1 MSTRATRGTRRR
13 TVVALAVILTV
24 LSAFVFRLVD
34 IQVVHADDHVADS
47 LKNGNMGATTTI
59 AGSRGDIVDANGT
72 VLAQGAFVYD
82 SQLDPKLINEFETN
96 PKLKKKAKM
105 SWAEASEKI
114 AEIVGMTTEEI
125 RGAVASALEKDPN
138 SQYAKLKNGLSTEQY
153 LALRDL
159 KLAYLH
165 SKARPVRVYPNGA
178 VAGNVIGFLNGAGKS
193 EYGIERMQ
201 EECLAATD
209 GSNTFRRGQG
219 GVRIPGS
226 ERIVPAVDGG
236 TVQLTI
242 DSDLNWYLQQMIAEE
257 AQRQGAVAGS
267 VTVVEVKTGKIRA
280 AAEYPSVDPNDI
292 NAVDQSYWRSHIF
305 SDTHEPGSTFKAVTA
320 ATIIDQGKASWS
332 SHVSAKSRE
341 KFPNGAIVN
350 DPFPHPQYE
359 YTLAGALIDSS
370 NVSLSKFGTL
380 VDPVTRAEYL
390 KRFGVGQKTAIGFPA
405 EQPGRFPTDRKG
417 DVIDPAKWDAQT
429 LYTTTFGQAFTVTA
443 AQLAGAYQ
451 ALGNGG
457 KKIDLSLVESC
468 TDADGTVHQAQAPKS
483 EQIVK
488 PSTAKEVLRLLENVA
503 VQGGNARAIEIPGY
517 RIGIKTGTAQ
527 KSDGRG
533 GYKKGIYF
541 TSMIGIAP
549 IDDPQ
554 YVVEVTL
561 DEPTK
566 IRSSAANAVAFQQA
580 MTQVLKTY
588 RVAPSSQPMEELLP
602 KFN

>member
-1 MSTRATRGTRRR
+1 MRRR

-24 LSAFVFRLVD
+24 LSAFVFRLAD

-47 LKNGNMGATTTI
+47 VGKLSSTTTI
-59 AGSRGDIVDANGT
+59 PGARGDIVDANGT

-82 SQLDPKLINEFETN
+82 YILDPKLIDDFETE
-96 PKLKKKAKM
+96 PALKKKAKM
-105 SWAEASEKI
+105 PWADASEKI
-114 AEIVGMTTEEI
+114 AEIVGMTADEI
-125 RGAVASALEKDPN
+125 RGIVASALEKNPD
-138 SQYAKLKNGLSTEQY
+138 SQYAKLKNGLSTDQY

-159 KLAYLH
+159 GLAYLH
-165 SKARPVRVYPNGA
+165 GQVRPVRVYPNGA
-178 VAGNVIGFLNGAGKS
+178 VAGNLIGFLNGAGKA

-201 EECLAATD
+201 QQCLAATN
-209 GSNTFRRGQG
+209 GTNSFKRGQG

-226 ERIVPAVDGG
+226 ERTVPAVDGG

-257 AQRQGAVAGS
+257 AQRLGAKAGS

-292 NAVDQSYWRSHIF
+292 NAVDQDYWRSHIF
-305 SDTHEPGSTFKAVTA
+305 SDAHEPGSTFKAVTA
-320 ATIIDQGKASWS
+320 ATIIDQGKATWS

-341 KFPNGAIVN
+341 KLPNGQVIN
-350 DPFPHPQYE
+350 DAFPHPQYE

-370 NVSLSKFGTL
+370 NVSLSKFGTM
-380 VDPVTRAEYL
+380 VDPTTRADYL
-390 KRFGVGQKTAIGFPA
+390 KRFGVGHKTAIGYPA
-405 EQPGRFPTDRKG
+405 EQAGSLPMDRKG
-417 DVIDPAKWDAQT
+417 NVLDPAKWDART
-429 LYTTTFGQAFTVTA
+429 LYTTTFGQAFTVTP

-457 KKIDLSLVESC
+457 KKTALSLVESC
-468 TDADGTVHQAQAPKS
+468 TDADGTVHKAPTPAS

-488 PSTAKEVLRLLENVA
+488 PDTAKEVLRMLENVA

-517 RIGIKTGTAQ
+517 RIGIKTGTAE
-527 KSDGRG
+527 KSDGHG

-588 RVAPSSQPMEELLP
+588 RVAPSSQPMDELLP

>member
-1 MSTRATRGTRRR
+1 MRRR

-24 LSAFVFRLVD
+24 LSGFVFRLVD
-34 IQVVHADDHVADS
+34 IQVVHADDHIADS
-47 LKNGNMGATTTI
+47 VDKLSSTTTVPG
-59 AGSRGDIVDANGT
+59 ARGTIVDSDGT
-72 VLAQGAFVYD
+72 VLAADAFVYD
-82 SQLDPKLINEFETN
+82 TILDPKLINGFETK
-96 PKLKKKAKM
+96 PQLIKKRKM
-105 SWAEASEKI
+105 PWPEASDKI
-114 AEIVGMTTEEI
+114 AAIVGMTGEKV
-125 RGAVASALEKDPN
+125 RGLVSTALKENPD
-138 SQYAKLKNGLSTEQY
+138 SQYAKLKNGLSTDQY

-159 KLAYLH
+159 KLAYVH
-165 SKARPVRVYPNGA
+165 STPRAVRVYPNGA
-178 VAGNVIGFLNGAGKS
+178 VAGSVIGFLNSAGKPQ
-193 EYGIERMQ
+193 YGIERMDQ
-201 EECLAATD
+201 KCLAATS
-209 GSNTFRRGQG
+209 GATSYKRGKG

-242 DSDLNWYLQQMIAEE
+242 NSDLNWYLQQMIAEE
-257 AQRQGAVAGS
+257 AKRQGAKAGS

-280 AAEYPSVDPNDI
+280 AAEYPALDPNDV
-292 NAVDQSYWRSHIF
+292 NSVAPYYWRSLIF
-305 SDTHEPGSTFKAVTA
+305 SDAHEPGSTFKAVTA
-320 ATIIDQGKASWS
+320 ATIIDQGKATWA

-341 KFPNGAIVN
+341 TFPNGAVVN

-380 VDPVTRAEYL
+380 VDPATRAEYL
-390 KRFGVGQKTAIGFPA
+390 KRFGVGHKTAVNFYS
-405 EQPGRFPTDRKG
+405 ETPGRI
-417 DVIDPAKWDAQT
+417 IDPAKWDAQT
-429 LYTTTFGQAFTVTA
+429 LYTTTFGQAFTVTP

-451 ALGNGG
+451 ALGNNGE
-457 KKIDLSLVESC
+457 KIDLSLVESC
-468 TDADGTVHQAQAPKS
+468 TDADGTVHKAPTPRS

-488 PSTAKEVLRLLENVA
+488 PGTAKEVLRMLENVA
-503 VQGGNARAIEIPGY
+503 VQGGNAEAIKVPGY

-527 KSDGRG
+527 KTDGHG

-566 IRSSAANAVAFQQA
+566 IRSSAADAVAFQQA

-588 RVAPSSQPMEELLP
+588 RVAPSSQPMDELLP

>member
-1 MSTRATRGTRRR
+1 VSTRATRGTRRR

-34 IQVVHADDHVADS
+34 IQVVHADDHIADS
-47 LKNGNMGATTTI
+47 EGKLSTSTTI
-59 AGSRGDIVDANGT
+59 PGARGDIVGSDGT
-72 VLAQGAFVYD
+72 VLASDTFVYD
-82 SQLDPKLINEFETN
+82 SQLDPKLIDGFENN
-96 PKLKKKAKM
+96 PDLKKKAKM
-105 SWAEASEKI
+105 PWSEASDRI
-114 AEIVGMTTEEI
+114 AEIVGMTGDDV
-125 RGAVASALEKDPN
+125 RGLVAAALEENPN
-138 SQYAKLKNGLSTEQY
+138 SQYAKLKNGLSTDQY

-159 KLAYLH
+159 KLAYVH
-165 SKARPVRVYPNGA
+165 SKARAVRVYPNGA
-178 VAGNVIGFLNGAGKS
+178 VAGNVLGFLNGAGKA
-193 EYGIERMQ
+193 EYGVERIQ
-201 EECLAATD
+201 QKCLAATN
-209 GSNTFRRGQG
+209 GSNSYKRGQG

-242 DSDLNWYLQQMIAEE
+242 NSDLNWYLQQMIAEE
-257 AQRQGAVAGS
+257 AQRQGAKAGT

-280 AAEYPSVDPNDI
+280 AAEYPSVDPNNID
-292 NAVDQSYWRSHIF
+292 AVNPEYWRSHIF
-305 SDTHEPGSTFKAVTA
+305 SDAHEPGSTFKAVTA
-320 ATIIDQGKASWS
+320 ATIIDQGKATWS

-341 KFPNGAIVN
+341 KLPNGQVIN
-350 DPFPHPQYE
+350 DAFPHPQYE

-370 NVSLSKFGTL
+370 NVALSKFGTM
-380 VDPVTRAEYL
+380 VDPRTRADYL
-390 KRFGVGQKTAIGFPA
+390 KRFGVGEKTAIGFPA
-405 EQPGRFPTDRKG
+405 EQAGTLPRDRKG
-417 DVIDPAKWDAQT
+417 NVLDPAKWDART
-429 LYTTTFGQAFTVTA
+429 LYTTTFGQAFTVTP
-443 AQLAGAYQ
+443 AQLAGVYQ
-451 ALGNGG
+451 ALGNSG

-468 TDADGTVHQAQAPKS
+468 TDADGTVHKPETPAS

-488 PSTAKEVLRLLENVA
+488 PETAKEVLRILENVA

-517 RIGIKTGTAQ
+517 RIGIKTGTAE
-527 KSDGRG
+527 KSDGHG

>member
-1 MSTRATRGTRRR
+1 MRRR
-13 TVVALAVILTV
+13 TVVALAIILTV
-24 LSAFVFRLVD
+24 LSAFVFRLAD

-47 LKNGNMGATTTI
+47 AGKLSTSTIVPGA
-59 AGSRGDIVDANGT
+59 RGDIVDADGT

-82 SQLDPKLINEFETN
+82 SQLDPKLIDEFETN
-96 PKLKKKAKM
+96 PELKKKAKM
-105 SWAEASEKI
+105 PWAEASEKI
-114 AEIVGMTTEEI
+114 AEIVGMTGDEVREL
-125 RGAVASALEKDPN
+125 VATALERDPN
-138 SQYAKLKNGLSTEQY
+138 SQYAKLKNGLSTDRY

-159 KLAYLH
+159 GLAYLH
-165 SKARPVRVYPNGA
+165 SQARPVRVYPNGA
-178 VAGNVIGFLNGAGKS
+178 VAGNLIGFLNGAGKA

-201 EECLAATD
+201 QKCLAATN
-209 GSNTFRRGQG
+209 GSNSFKRGQG

-257 AQRQGAVAGS
+257 AKRQGAISGS

-292 NAVDQSYWRSHIF
+292 NAVDPAYWRSHIF
-305 SDTHEPGSTFKAVTA
+305 SDAHEPGSTFKAVTA
-320 ATIIDQGKASWS
+320 ATIIDQGKATWS

-341 KFPNGAIVN
+341 ELPNGQVIN
-350 DPFPHPQYE
+350 DAFPHPQYE

-370 NVSLSKFGTL
+370 NVALSKFGTM
-380 VDPVTRAEYL
+380 VDPATRADYL
-390 KRFGVGQKTAIGFPA
+390 ERFGVGHKTAIGFPA
-405 EQPGRFPTDRKG
+405 EQKG
-417 DVIDPAKWDAQT
+417 QVIDPAKWDART
-429 LYTTTFGQAFTVTA
+429 LYTTTFGQAFTVTP

-451 ALGNGG
+451 ALGNNG

-468 TDADGTVHQAQAPKS
+468 TDADGTVHKAPTPAS

-488 PSTAKEVLRLLENVA
+488 PGTAKEVLRMLENVA
-503 VQGGNARAIEIPGY
+503 VQGGNARAVEIPGY
-517 RIGIKTGTAQ
+517 RIGIKTGTAE
-527 KSDGRG
+527 KADGHG
-533 GYKKGIYF
+533 GYKAGIYF

-566 IRSSAANAVAFQQA
+566 IRSSAADAVAFQQA

-588 RVAPSSQPMEELLP
+588 RVAPSSQPMDALLP

>member
-24 LSAFVFRLVD
+24 LCAFVFRLVD
-34 IQVVHADDHVADS
+34 IQVVHADDHVAES
-47 LKNGNMGATTTI
+47 LGQMSSSSTVPGA
-59 AGSRGDIVDANGT
+59 RGDIVDANGT

-82 SQLDPKLINEFETN
+82 SQLDPKLINDFETK
-96 PKLKKKAKM
+96 PALKKKAKM
-105 SWAEASEKI
+105 PWSEASERI
-114 AEIVGMTTEEI
+114 AEIVGMTGDEV
-125 RGAVASALEKDPN
+125 RALVSAKLAADPT
-138 SQYAKLKNGLSTEQY
+138 SQYAKLKNGLSTDQY

-159 KLAYLH
+159 KLAYVH
-165 SKARPVRVYPNGA
+165 STARPVRVYPNGA
-178 VAGNVIGFLNGAGKS
+178 VAGNLVGFLNGAGKA

-201 EECLAATD
+201 QQCLAATS
-209 GSNTFRRGQG
+209 GTNTYKRGQG

-226 ERIVPAVDGG
+226 ERTVPAVDGG

-257 AQRQGAVAGS
+257 AQRQGAISGS

-292 NAVDQSYWRSHIF
+292 NAVDPEYWRSHIF
-305 SDTHEPGSTFKAVTA
+305 SDAHEPGSTFKAVTA
-320 ATIIDQGKASWS
+320 ATIIDQGKATWS

-341 KFPNGAIVN
+341 KLPNGQVIN
-350 DPFPHPQYE
+350 DAFPHPQNE

-370 NVSLSKFGTL
+370 NVALSKFGTM
-380 VDPVTRAEYL
+380 VDPVTRADYL
-390 KRFGVGQKTAIGFPA
+390 ERFGVGHKTAIGFPA
-405 EQPGRFPTDRKG
+405 EQKG
-417 DVIDPAKWDAQT
+417 QVIDPAKWDART
-429 LYTTTFGQAFTVTA
+429 LYTTTFGQAFTVTP

-451 ALGNGG
+451 ALGNNG

-468 TDADGTVHQAQAPKS
+468 TDADGTVHKAPEPAS
-483 EQIVK
+483 EQIIK
-488 PSTAKEVLRLLENVA
+488 PGTAKEVLRMLENVA

-517 RIGIKTGTAQ
+517 RIGIKTGTAE
-527 KSDGRG
+527 KANGRG

-549 IDDPQ
+549 IEDPQ
-554 YVVEVTL
+554 YIVEVTL

-602 KFN
+602 KFD